1 MVRTRF
7 WRSFLLISLAG
18 GALCAQEPAVEKTRA
33 AIEAALA
40 EQRKSIEAAAASL
53 AAQRESVARQ
63 QEAARRFLISP
74 APSLPAFTA
83 CNPLPPARIEP
94 LLGAAAERE
103 GLPVALLREVARQE
117 SGFRPCAV
125 SRAGA
130 MGVMQLMP
138 ASALRLGVWNPFDPK
153 ESVDSGARLLK
164 EMLTRYGG
172 NAALALSAYN
182 AGPGRVDAA
191 GGVPEIAETV
201 GYVTK
206 TLGAV
211 DEQ

>member
-1 MVRTRF
+1 MARG
-7 WRSFLLISLAG
+7 LLMLVAG
-18 GALCAQEPAVEKTRA
+18 AALMAQEPVVEKTRA

-40 EQRKSIEAAAASL
+40 AQRKSIEAAAASL

-63 QEAARRFLISP
+63 QEAAQKFLISP
-74 APSLPAFTA
+74 APSLPAFSA
-83 CNPLPPARIEP
+83 CAPLPPAQIEP
-94 LLGAAAERE
+94 MLGAAAERE
-103 GLPVALLREVARQE
+103 RMPVELLREVARQE

-138 ASALRLGVWNPFDPK
+138 ASATRLGVWNAFDPK

-172 NAALALSAYN
+172 DIALALSAYN
-182 AGPGRVDAA
+182 AGPGRVDAS
-191 GGVPEIAETV
+191 GGVPEIPETM
-201 GYVTK
+201 GYVRSV
-206 TLGAV
+206 LGAAGLGV

>member
-1 MVRTRF
+1 M
-7 WRSFLLISLAG
+7 LLAG
-18 GALCAQEPAVEKTRA
+18 SALLAEEPAVEKTRA

-40 EQRKSIEAAAASL
+40 AQRKSLEAAAASL

-63 QEAARRFLISP
+63 QEAAQRFLISP
-74 APSLPAFTA
+74 APALPAFAA
-83 CNPLPPARIEP
+83 CHPLPAAEIEP
-94 LLGAAAERE
+94 LLGAAAGRER
-103 GLPVALLREVARQE
+103 LPVALLREVARQE

-130 MGVMQLMP
+130 MGLMQLMP
-138 ASALRLGVWNPFDPK
+138 ASARRLGVWNPFDPR

-172 NAALALSAYN
+172 NVALALSAYN

-191 GGVPEIAETV
+191 GGVPEIAETA
-201 GYVTK
+201 GYVRK
-206 TLGAV
+206 ILEAAALGT

>member
-1 MVRTRF
+1 MARR
-7 WRSFLLISLAG
+7 LLMLFAGAALLAE
-18 GALCAQEPAVEKTRA
+18 EPAVERNRA

-40 EQRKSIEAAAASL
+40 EQRKSLEAAAASL

-63 QEAARRFLISP
+63 QEAAQRFMISP
-74 APSLPAFTA
+74 APSLPAFSA
-83 CNPLPPARIEP
+83 CAPLPPAHIEP
-94 LLGAAAERE
+94 MLGAAAERE
-103 GLPVALLREVARQE
+103 RLPVELLREVARQE

-138 ASALRLGVWNPFDPK
+138 ASARRLGVWNPFDPK

-172 NAALALSAYN
+172 DVALALSAYN

-191 GGVPEIAETV
+191 GGVPEIPETI
-201 GYVTK
+201 GYVRRI
-206 TLGAV
+206 LEAAPLVGGP
-211 DEQ
+211 